1 MEGPQRFMAYISSR
15 NFIHRRLS
23 ELRDFF
29 VTHYGDGYIRVL
41 SEKCAIRYMTLAEYF
56 SGKWGNTNG
65 RPGSQESVRLSLVSA
80 IEAHARAA
88 GWRSK
93 MSVREP
99 KTAGHT
105 EHELTD

>member
-1 MEGPQRFMAYISSR
+1 MAHISSR

-29 VTHYGDGYIRVL
+29 ISYYGSGYIRVI
-41 SEKCAIRYMTLAEYF
+41 SEKCAIRYMTLTEYF
-56 SGKWGNTNG
+56 SGKWGDTNG
-65 RPGSQESVRLSLVSA
+65 RPGAQESVRLSLVST

-93 MSVREP
+93 MSIREP
-99 KTAGHT
+99 KTVGHT
-105 EHELTD
+105 EHELAN